1 MSEAVTRLAAVVA
14 ADLAPPPEPIDAAQ
28 WAQPFVWRDPATL
41 PPRRWLYKP
50 HLIRGFVSLTV
61 SPGGVGKST
70 LTLCEALALASGRS
84 LLGVMPAERTRVWCW
99 NGEDPTEEIERRIQ
113 AAMMH
118 HQLRP
123 ADLEGWLFTG
133 SGRDADLVVAEQDRF
148 GVAIAAPVVDALIQ
162 FIGDNQI
169 GAVVIDPFVS
179 SHRVA
184 ENDNGA
190 IDRVAK
196 TWARIA
202 NSTGCAVELVHHTRK
217 TGGADVSVEDG
228 RGASALLA
236 AARHARTLRT
246 MNEQEADSLG
256 VERIDR
262 PAYVR
267 IDGGKANL
275 SPPATSAVWFRLAN
289 VHLPNGDYVQAA
301 SHWTPPDPFEGV
313 TPADLLRVQNAIKA
327 GRGEAGEGWRANVQT
342 GDAWVGHAIGQALG
356 LDVGRPREAARVRE
370 LLRTWLASG
379 ALVKAERSINA
390 KGKTAPF
397 VEVGR
402 WAEL

>member
-1 MSEAVTRLAAVVA
+1 MSEAITRLAALVA
-14 ADLAPPPEPIDAAQ
+14 ADLAPPPEPIDAAR
-28 WAQPFVWRDPATL
+28 WAQPFVWRDPASL

-99 NGEDPTEEIERRIQ
+99 NGEDPADEIERRIQ
-113 AAMMH
+113 AAMIH

-123 ADLEGWLFTG
+123 LDLEGWLFTG
-133 SGRDADLVVAEQDRF
+133 SGRDADLVVAEQDRN
-148 GVAIAAPVVDALIQ
+148 GVTIATPVVDALIR
-162 FIGDNQI
+162 FISDNQI
-169 GAVVIDPFVS
+169 GAVIIDPFVS
-179 SHRVA
+179 SHRVS

-196 TWARIA
+196 AWARIA
-202 NSTGCAVELVHHTRK
+202 NATGCAVELVHHTRK
-217 TGGADVSVEDG
+217 TGGAEVSVEDG

-236 AARHARTLRT
+236 AARHARTLRP
-246 MNEQEADSLG
+246 MAEQEADGLG
-256 VERIDR
+256 VERADR
-262 PAYVR
+262 QAYVR
-267 IDGGKANL
+267 IDSGKANL
-275 SPPATSAVWFRLAN
+275 SPPATAAVWFRLAN

-301 SHWTPPDPFEGV
+301 SHWTPPDPFEAV
-313 TPADLLRVQNAIKA
+313 TPADLLRVQEAIKA
-327 GRGEAGEGWRANVQT
+327 GRGDAGEGWRASVQT
-342 GDAWVGHAIGQALG
+342 GGGWVGHAIGQALG
-356 LDVGRPREAARVRE
+356 LDVGRPRDAARVRE

>member
-14 ADLAPPPEPIDAAQ
+14 ADLAPPPESIDAAR

-148 GVAIAAPVVDALIQ
+148 GVAVAAPVVDALIQ

-202 NSTGCAVELVHHTRK
+202 NATGCAVELVHHTRK

-275 SPPATSAVWFRLAN
+275 SPPATAAVWFRLAN

-313 TPADLLRVQNAIKA
+313 TTADLLRVQNAIKA

-342 GDAWVGHAIGQALG
+342 GDAWVGHAIALALG

-370 LLRTWLASG
+370 LLRTWLVSG

>member
-1 MSEAVTRLAAVVA
+1 MSEAVARIAAVVA
-14 ADLAPPPEPIDAAQ
+14 ADLEPPAEHVDPAR
-28 WAQPFVWRDPATL
+28 WAQPFVWRDPADI

-84 LLGVMPAERTRVWCW
+84 LLGVLPSERTRVWCW
-99 NGEDPTEEIERRIQ
+99 NGEDPGEEIERRIQ

-118 HQLRP
+118 HQLKP

-133 SGRDADLVVAEQDRF
+133 SGRDADLVIAEQDRF
-148 GVAIAAPVVDALIQ
+148 GVSIAAPVVDALVT
-162 FIGDNQI
+162 FITEHQI
-169 GAVVIDPFVS
+169 GLVVIDPFVS

-190 IDRVAK
+190 IDRVVK
-196 TWARIA
+196 TWARVA
-202 NSTGCAVELVHHTRK
+202 NATGCAVELVHHTRK
-217 TGGADVSVEDG
+217 TGGAEVSVEDG

-262 PAYVR
+262 QAYVR

-275 SPPATSAVWFRLAN
+275 SPPASGAVWFRLAN

-313 TPADLLRVQNAIKA
+313 APADLLRVQEVVKA
-327 GRGEAGEGWRANVQT
+327 GRGEDAEGWRANVQT

-356 LDVGRPREAARVRE
+356 LDVGRPREAARARE
-370 LLRTWLASG
+370 LLRTWLGSG

>member
-1 MSEAVTRLAAVVA
+1 MSEAVTRLAAVVS
-14 ADLAPPPEPIDAAQ
+14 ADLAPLPEPIDAAR

-202 NSTGCAVELVHHTRK
+202 NATGCAVELVHHTRK

-275 SPPATSAVWFRLAN
+275 SPPGTSAVWFRLAN

-313 TPADLLRVQNAIKA
+313 TPADLLRVQSAIKA
-327 GRGEAGEGWRANVQT
+327 GRGETGEGWRANVQT